1 MDELLGLV
9 HSARGVAALRHSA
22 RGVPLVTLHVPG
34 GANGGLASPLAIFE
48 SDFQVQG
55 EYKGALASPLAFLSP
70 TEVEDLR
77 RQSQPDS
84 ARSRAEGDQAAE
96 AAAAAEEEQDAAAP
110 KAAEEQE
117 GRALKRL
124 RRSEDDAAAAKT
136 DLGSPGLVSSEC
148 ESDDDSWPPSDESE
162 VINSG
167 ASFGA
172 RRRFGGAID
181 EGLKIESRELAL
193 EGAVAPL
200 GSAGADSAMLSP
212 ATPGSAQ
219 GTGMGRL
226 LELLPGGFV
235 SPNLFS
241 ALQGALPWMRGP
253 GSARQQ
259 GAPMPSTPLRTMVT
273 C

>member
-1 MDELLGLV
+1 MDVLPGWHWAYAQMEKEGY
-9 HSARGVAALRHSA
+9 HSAAALEFCNS
-22 RGVPLVTLHVPG
+22 
-34 GANGGLASPLAIFE
+34 
-48 SDFQVQG
+48 
-55 EYKGALASPLAFLSP
+55 
-70 TEVEDLR
+70 
-77 RQSQPDS
+77 
-84 ARSRAEGDQAAE
+84 
-96 AAAAAEEEQDAAAP
+96 AEEVWESGTSWHAIATRA
-110 KAAEEQE
+110 
-117 GRALKRL
+117 GR
-124 RRSEDDAAAAKT
+124 
-136 DLGSPGLVSSEC
+136 
-148 ESDDDSWPPSDESE
+148 ESHGGDDDSWPPSDESE